1 MSQSKKQKRKGGST
15 MARGVGLEVE
25 EPKKAKVEPKAEP
38 IEEVK
43 AEVEAEEEKPK
54 KATKKK

>member
-1 MSQSKKQKRKGGST
+1 MLQSSKQNRKGEST
-15 MARGVGLEVE
+15 MARFIGLTE
-25 EPKKAKVEPKAEP
+25 EPKKAEPKAEP

-54 KATKKK
+54 KAKAKNK